1 MHADMITRDAT
12 RAPTAHPWRT
22 VLAIG
27 GAAAF
32 LLCGYEFVRSVS
44 TSLFIGAYG
53 AQSLPIVM
61 ALGPVGTILI
71 VYLYGFLLSRL
82 GPERALLVT
91 SALSAAVI
99 VACYVGLRQGVSLAA
114 GVLYVFREAYIVVL
128 VEQYWSFINSTF
140 QATEARRV
148 NGPIT
153 GLGSAGAV
161 LGALMVSRYAK
172 LLGSEN
178 LLLFAAASL
187 IPAGILSW
195 LAYASAGEPRPAP
208 EEAGGRQ
215 GHLALGLFAR
225 SPYLLHLACLIAVTQ
240 VVSTVLDLR
249 FAGLVEAAMPLKD
262 ARTAYLGGFYAQLN
276 VAAFAMQFVAT
287 PLLLRTVALPVLHGA
302 IPLVHMVACL
312 FLLIRPSLTSG
323 ALAYSVFKVLDYSV
337 FRAAKEMFYIP
348 LSFDA
353 RYRAKAVIDAFGYR
367 FAKGGASALLGV
379 AGKLF
384 GKLPGALY
392 PTLALA
398 ATALW
403 LPLVLRLTL
412 RRPPDNAA
420 AHQGTGAEAA

>member
-1 MHADMITRDAT
+1 MQPDSVGSTAAS
-12 RAPTAHPWRT
+12 PTAHPWRT

-32 LLCGYEFVRSVS
+32 LLFGYEFVRSVS

-53 AQSLPIVM
+53 AKSLPIVM

-71 VYLYGFLLSRL
+71 VYMYGFLLSRL
-82 GPERALLVT
+82 GSERALLAT
-91 SALSAAVI
+91 SAISAVVI
-99 VACYVGLRQGVSLAA
+99 VACYVALKQGISVAA
-114 GVLYVFREAYIVVL
+114 GVLYIFREAYIVVL

-140 QATEARRV
+140 QTSEARKV

-161 LGALMVSRYAK
+161 LGGLIISRYAQR
-172 LLGSEN
+172 LGSEN

-195 LAYASAGEPRPAP
+195 LAYTSAGEPKPTP

-215 GHLALGLFAR
+215 GHLALGLFR
-225 SPYLLHLACLIAVTQ
+225 SPYLVYLACLIATTQ

-249 FAGLVEAAMPLKD
+249 FSGLVETAMPLKD
-262 ARTAYLGGFYAQLN
+262 ARTAYLGKYYAH
-276 VAAFAMQFVAT
+276 VAAASFLMQFIAT
-287 PLLLRTVALPVLHGA
+287 PLLLKTVALPVLHAA
-302 IPLVHMVACL
+302 IPLVHMLACL
-312 FLLIRPSLTSG
+312 LLLIRPSLLTG
-323 ALAYSVFKVLDYSV
+323 ALAYGVFKVFDYSV

-353 RYRAKAVIDAFGYR
+353 RYRAKSVIDAFGYR

-392 PTLALA
+392 PALALA
-398 ATALW
+398 ATAVW

-412 RRPPDNAA
+412 GRPPDNSAA
-420 AHQGTGAEAA
+420 LQQPRASSD

>member
-1 MHADMITRDAT
+1 
-12 RAPTAHPWRT
+12 
-22 VLAIG
+22 LAIG

-32 LLCGYEFVRSVS
+32 LLFGYEFVRSVS

-53 AQSLPIVM
+53 AKHLPVVM

-71 VYLYGFLLSRL
+71 VYMYGFLLSRL
-82 GPERALLVT
+82 GPERALLAT
-91 SALSAAVI
+91 SAISAVVI
-99 VACYVGLRQGVSLAA
+99 VLCYVALRQGFALAA

-140 QATEARRV
+140 QTTEARKV

-161 LGALMVSRYAK
+161 LGGLTVSLYAK
-172 LLGSEN
+172 QLGSET
-178 LLLFAAASL
+178 LLLFAAGSL

-195 LAYASAGEPRPAP
+195 LAYTSAGEPKPTP

-225 SPYLLHLACLIAVTQ
+225 SPYLIYLACLIATTQ

-249 FAGLVEAAMPLKD
+249 FSGLVEAAMPLKD
-262 ARTAYLGGFYAQLN
+262 ARTAYLGGFYAKLN
-276 VAAFAMQFVAT
+276 VASFLMQFMAT
-287 PLLLRTVALPVLHGA
+287 PLLLRAVALPVLHGA

-312 FLLIRPSLTSG
+312 FLLFRPSLTSG

-353 RYRAKAVIDAFGYR
+353 RYRAKSVIDAFGYR
-367 FAKGGASALLGV
+367 FAKGGASMLLGV
-379 AGKLF
+379 AGKF
-384 GKLPGALY
+384 FDKLPGALY
-392 PTLALA
+392 PALALVA
-398 ATALW
+398 SAVW

-412 RRPPDNAA
+412 GRPPDNSAA
-420 AHQGTGAEAA
+420 LQQPRSKSE

>member
-1 MHADMITRDAT
+1 MQPGSIDHDLA
-12 RAPTAHPWRT
+12 RAPTAHLGRT

-32 LLCGYEFVRSVS
+32 LLFGYEFVRSVS

-82 GPERALLVT
+82 GPERALLAT

-99 VACYVGLRQGVSLAA
+99 VVCYVGLKQGFALAA

-140 QATEARRV
+140 QTQEARRV

-161 LGALMVSRYAK
+161 LGALLVSRYAK
-172 LLGSEN
+172 VLGSEN

-195 LAYASAGEPRPAP
+195 VAYASAGEPKPSPA
-208 EEAGGRQ
+208 EAGGRQ

-225 SPYLLHLACLIAVTQ
+225 SPYLIYLACLIATTQ

-249 FAGLVEAAMPLKD
+249 FSGLVEAAMPIKD

-276 VAAFAMQFVAT
+276 VAAFLMQFVAT
-287 PLLLRTVALPVLHGA
+287 PLLLRAVALPVLHGA
-302 IPLVHMVACL
+302 IPLVHMGACL
-312 FLLIRPSLTSG
+312 FLLIRPSLASG
-323 ALAYSVFKVLDYSV
+323 AFALGVFKVLDYSV

-379 AGKLF
+379 AAKLF

-392 PTLALA
+392 PALALT
-398 ATALW
+398 ATVVW

-412 RRPPDNAA
+412 GRPPDNSAA
-420 AHQGTGAEAA
+420 RQGAED